1 MMRHPTHRPSA
12 TPPAFTLIEVLLAV
26 GLATALLLAALFF
39 YRQAAQL
46 RSDILQSSR
55 AIAALRLALDQLA
68 SDLRA
73 AVPAQGHAFAGGP
86 ASLEFTRFSTPSPA
100 SPSTNLAH
108 NPPDAPLAVVFL
120 STLIQTDGTNLVV
133 QGISRRS
140 QPLGPQPRPAGVATN
155 LPTPDINPETDPL
168 APVAALPTPAP
179 GPTHATLTHPSPAQ
193 APLLPVRFLLL
204 RYWNGTDWQDSWLA
218 PNPPH
223 GVEIT
228 LGLEPLPNDMPPE
241 AYPHERFTRV
251 VFIPAGQNPPPST
264 LTNLPPTNP
273 AEASP

>member
-1 MMRHPTHRPSA
+1 MKRHPTHLPSGA
-12 TPPAFTLIEVLLAV
+12 RRAFTLIEVLLAV

-55 AIAALRLALDQLA
+55 AIAALRLSLDQLA

-73 AVPAQGHAFAGGP
+73 AVPAPNHPFVGGP
-86 ASLEFTRFSTPSPA
+86 ASLEFTRFSPPPPA

-108 NPPDAPLAVVFL
+108 NPPDAPLAVVVL

-133 QGISRRS
+133 QGLSRRS
-140 QPLGPQPRPAGVATN
+140 QPLGAQPRPAGVATN

-168 APVAALPTPAP
+168 APIASLAIPTN
-179 GPTHATLTHPSPAQ
+179 PSPSAAPAQ
-193 APLLPVRFLLL
+193 GPLLPVRFLLL
-204 RYWNGTDWQDSWLA
+204 RYWNGIDWQDSWLA
-218 PNPPH
+218 PNPPQ

-228 LGLEPLPNDMPPE
+228 LGMEPLPNDMPPE

-273 AEASP
+273 AEASL

>member
-73 AVPAQGHAFAGGP
+73 AVPAQGHAFVGGP

-120 STLIQTDGTNLVV
+120 STLIQTDGCAPAGLKYLSSMQPASAFREKSWIICSLICLVV
-133 QGISRRS
+133 
-140 QPLGPQPRPAGVATN
+140 P
-155 LPTPDINPETDPL
+155 
-168 APVAALPTPAP
+168 
-179 GPTHATLTHPSPAQ
+179 
-193 APLLPVRFLLL
+193 
-204 RYWNGTDWQDSWLA
+204 
-218 PNPPH
+218 
-223 GVEIT
+223 
-228 LGLEPLPNDMPPE
+228 
-241 AYPHERFTRV
+241 
-251 VFIPAGQNPPPST
+251 
-264 LTNLPPTNP
+264 
-273 AEASP
+273 